1 MMKQTDQLAALLS
14 PDAIAYAERMNMP
27 YLGYHVFRETITS
40 KLLGESE
47 AAILYWM
54 GKDLGRVIPI
64 QSASGLVLPFI
75 RLGLGKLDV
84 LEEAERKYRF
94 RLAHTI
100 YPYMSAER
108 KSSALS
114 LECGVIAGA
123 IERWRERDAYAQM
136 ELEEKGSVIVSVLLD
151 PPGTS

>member
-1 MMKQTDQLAALLS
+1 MNQPEQLAALLS
-14 PDAIAYAERMNMP
+14 PEVIAYAERMNMP
-27 YLGYHVFRETITS
+27 YLGYHVLRETITS

-47 AAILYWM
+47 AAILYWL
-54 GKDLGRVIPI
+54 GKDLGRAIPI

-84 LEEAERKYRF
+84 LEEAEQRYRF

-100 YPYMSAER
+100 YAYMSAER
-108 KSSALS
+108 KSRALS

-123 IERWRERDAYAQM
+123 IGRWREREAYARM
-136 ELEEKGSVIVSVLLD
+136 ELEEKGSVIVDVSVN
-151 PPGTS
+151 PTG